1 MKQLR
6 RLHPDDLNLINEK
19 AAALDDMLREVAERG
34 ELMPL
39 AAALTHLLINLSQRF
54 DIQRLGQL
62 PLRQLLTLVRQ
73 TGETIWPEI
82 ALVRKF

>member
-1 MKQLR
+1 
-6 RLHPDDLNLINEK
+6 
-19 AAALDDMLREVAERG
+19 
-34 ELMPL
+34 MPL

-73 TGETIWPEI
+73 LEKQYG
-82 ALVRKF
+82 RKSP